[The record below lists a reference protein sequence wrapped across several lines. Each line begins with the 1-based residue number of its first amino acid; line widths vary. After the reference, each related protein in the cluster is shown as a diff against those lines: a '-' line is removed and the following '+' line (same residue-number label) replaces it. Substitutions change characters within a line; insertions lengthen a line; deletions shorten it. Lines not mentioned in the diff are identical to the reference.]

1 MSKLV
6 KSNLPRSKFP
16 FILGRSKLVKSNLPR
31 SKFPFIFFLGGVPR
45 FLSTYI
51 HTHYRLDKLRSTLVE
66 AQLKSLTDKCF
77 EMFQIRFFTKIGP

>member
-1 MSKLV
+1 MFTGGSKLV

-16 FILGRSKLVKSNLPR
+16 FI
-31 SKFPFIFFLGGVPR
+31 LGGVPR

-66 AQLKSLTDKCF
+66 AQLKSAIKMNISWEANVF
-77 EMFQIRFFTKIGP
+77 GQVRSHPIY